1 MAEKEYNLNQ
11 EAFKE
16 KLPHIEGLR
25 ERIAEKEVELGAE
38 MPETR
43 KEIVKEE
50 IKGKLRE
57 IQSISPSDLPLVSRD
72 EVKEIAKFSAEKQ
85 VEALLSLVFEKGLR
99 EATSVAQKIDN
110 AAVIDDF
117 HKTLADKYYEE
128 MVHQGIIK
136 I

>member
-16 KLPHIEGLR
+16 KLPYIEGLR
-25 ERIAEKEVELGAE
+25 ERIAEKEVEFDAE
-38 MPETR
+38 VPETR
-43 KEIVKEE
+43 REIIKEE

-57 IQSISPSDLPLVSRD
+57 MQSVSPSDLPLTARD
-72 EVKEIAKFSAEKQ
+72 EIKEIAKFSAEKQ

-99 EATSVAQKIDN
+99 EATSIAQKIDN
-110 AAVIDDF
+110 AAIIDAF
-117 HKTLADKYYEE
+117 HDTLANKYYEE